1 MYVCMYVCMDVTR
14 VFPLAGCCSET
25 VRVRMTKFSQDVR
38 PVHPFVVLKFGARA
52 TFRSSVGGA
61 SLRPVWLRPRP
72 MTLHVICVQIVR
84 CRF

>member
-1 MYVCMYVCMDVTR
+1 MYVWMDVTR
-14 VFPLAGCCSET
+14 VFPLASCCSRT
-25 VRVRMTKFSQDVR
+25 VRVTVAKFSHDVR

-52 TFRSSVGGA
+52 TFGSSVGGA
-61 SLRPVWLRPRP
+61 SLRPFWPRPRP